1 MCARCWKKC
10 LFDCSCPC
18 RCDQL
23 GLFVPWCLVDAEVG
37 AGRQGARVRW
47 RWLAEAMPSAM
58 TTVVIVNLVAL
69 LGLQLLLFSTN
80 ASRLHSNCRS

>member
-1 MCARCWKKC
+1 MCAHCWKKC

-47 RWLAEAMPSAM
+47 CWQVEAMP
-58 TTVVIVNLVAL
+58 
-69 LGLQLLLFSTN
+69 
-80 ASRLHSNCRS
+80 